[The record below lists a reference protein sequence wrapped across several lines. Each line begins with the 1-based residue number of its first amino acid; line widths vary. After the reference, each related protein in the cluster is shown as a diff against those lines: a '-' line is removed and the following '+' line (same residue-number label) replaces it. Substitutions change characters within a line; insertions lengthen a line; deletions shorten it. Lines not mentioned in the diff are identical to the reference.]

1 MGLACPPWKLF
12 IWVCS
17 LGDIFPALADI
28 MQNCDSLMVC
38 LDTNEEESSHLGFHL
53 ALKLLPANLG
63 HLQFFAR
70 IIMCLISSS
79 LVHVRE
85 MYIVLKRGDTEHS
98 ITPVSRHPK
107 VALKQSRH
115 RDLCSFFPE

>member
-1 MGLACPPWKLF
+1 
-12 IWVCS
+12 
-17 LGDIFPALADI
+17 
-28 MQNCDSLMVC
+28 MVC

-85 MYIVLKRGDTEHS
+85 MYIVLKREDTEHLT
-98 ITPVSRHPK
+98 TPVSRHPK
-107 VALKQSRH
+107 IALKQSRH
-115 RDLCSFFPE
+115 RDLCSFFLSKGITHLLKKQTNPVSSQTYGT